1 MNPSKDSKRH
11 HEQEYYLLFIPLTL
25 LVSQW
30 ATAQSDTT
38 AYFDEITQYHQ
49 KLNDEYAD
57 PTTSP
62 LLPEDIQNF
71 DGLPFYPID
80 SNTRITAKFVRTPG
94 TRPFAMP
101 TSSPRRTIYEKYG
114 EAHFTMDDT
123 AYQLPIY
130 QSHELRETEKYRDH
144 LFLPFTDLTSG
155 DETYGGGRYLELTI
169 PEGDSLIIDFNKAYH
184 PYCAYN
190 PKYACPIPPKENNLP
205 IAIRAGVRL
214 EKGETKQ

>member
-1 MNPSKDSKRH
+1 MKKTF
-11 HEQEYYLLFIPLTL
+11 LLSFLLTL
-25 LVSQW
+25 LFSPS
-30 ATAQSDTT
+30 ATAQSDSTP
-38 AYFDEITQYHQ
+38 YFQEIQQYHQ

-57 PTTSP
+57 PKTSP
-62 LLPEDIQNF
+62 LLPEDIQDF

-80 SNTRITAKFVRTPG
+80 PQYRLTATFVRTPG
-94 TRPFAMP
+94 SRPFAMP
-101 TSSPRRTIYEKYG
+101 TSTPRRTIYEQYG
-114 EAHFTMDDT
+114 VVRFTIDGVD
-123 AYQLPIY
+123 YQVPIY

-169 PEGDSLIIDFNKAYH
+169 PEGDTIIIDFNKAYH

-190 PKYACPIPPKENNLP
+190 PKYSCPIPPKENNLP

-214 EKGETKQ
+214 AK